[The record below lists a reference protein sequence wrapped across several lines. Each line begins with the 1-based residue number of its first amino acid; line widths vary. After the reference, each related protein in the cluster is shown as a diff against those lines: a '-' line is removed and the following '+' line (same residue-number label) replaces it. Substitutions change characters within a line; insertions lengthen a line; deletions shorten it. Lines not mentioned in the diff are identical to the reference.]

1 MANSLKVIFKFI
13 RDESKIKN
21 EKKKEEIKFY
31 NVSKFDKIYKI
42 SPQPLKIIRPLKPVS
57 IFKKNNA

>member
-1 MANSLKVIFKFI
+1 MNLK
-13 RDESKIKN
+13 SKTK
-21 EKKKEEIKFY
+21 KKKEEIKFY